1 MSTSPAYPVLQPQLL
16 VVGLWIVD
24 MSSHDLLQNY
34 LPAVVVVKF
43 KNPALHEQAL
53 VSEEY
58 EVEEA
63 SQVAAHLI
71 LLFTTD

>member
-1 MSTSPAYPVLQPQLL
+1 
-16 VVGLWIVD
+16 

-58 EVEEA
+58 EVDEA
-63 SQVAAHLI
+63 SQVASQVASHHRESSEVPV
-71 LLFTTD
+71 LLVVALT